1 MKNEYIKVFL
11 ADDWSDDRFLWESI
25 IKRFGYRVE
34 VGIGGQDV
42 LDRIDEVNPQ
52 LLMLDLNMPE
62 PNGHEV
68 CKRLRQIPKYMNLPI
83 IMLTSSHDLNDKLTS
98 FEEGVDEY
106 LAKDMDHQEIEKRI
120 EAVLRRY
127 QQNLDS
133 NPLTY
138 LPGNNAIQ
146 TMLQKKIDSGKL
158 FAVAYADLDNFKAY
172 NDKYGFVAGDKMLLF
187 TGRLITEAIN
197 RFGNPDDFV
206 GHVGGDD
213 FVLVSTPEMVESVCL
228 FITDIMGRE
237 IHNFYREDDKK
248 SGFIISK
255 NRQGRIQKFPFVTIS
270 IAIVTNENRIINSIA
285 EVSTI
290 ATELKKLAKKK
301 TGNTYVFDKRNN

>member
-1 MKNEYIKVFL
+1 MNKHIKIFL
-11 ADDWSDDRFLWESI
+11 VDDRDDERFLWEET
-25 IKRFGYRVE
+25 IKRFGYKVE
-34 VGIGGQDV
+34 LGISGQDA
-42 LDRIDEVNPQ
+42 LDRIDQVQPQ
-52 LLMLDLNMPE
+52 LLLLDLSMPE
-62 PNGHEV
+62 PDGHEV

-83 IMLTSSHDLNDKLTS
+83 IMLTASHDLNDKLTS
-98 FEEGVDEY
+98 FEQGVDEY
-106 LAKDMDHQEIEKRI
+106 LEKGMDAKEIEKRI

-127 QQNLDS
+127 QQNLDA

-146 TMLQKKIDSGKL
+146 TVIQKRIEGGKL

-172 NDKYGFVAGDKMLLF
+172 NDKYGFVAGDKMLIY
-187 TGRLITEAIN
+187 TGRLLVDAIN
-197 RFGNPDDFV
+197 RFGNQDDFV

-213 FVLVSTPEMVESVCL
+213 FVIVSTPDMVESICL
-228 FITDIMGRE
+228 SITDIMERE
-237 IHNFYREDDKK
+237 IHNFYRDEDKET
-248 SGFIISK
+248 GFILSK
-255 NRQGRIQKFPFVTIS
+255 NRQGKMQKFPFVSIS
-270 IAIVTNENRIINSIA
+270 IAIVTNENRIIESIA

>member
-1 MKNEYIKVFL
+1 MNKHIKIFL
-11 ADDWSDDRFLWESI
+11 VDDRDDERFLWEET
-25 IKRFGYRVE
+25 IKQFGYKVE
-34 VGIGGQDV
+34 IGISGQDA
-42 LDRIDEVNPQ
+42 LDRIDQVQPQ
-52 LLMLDLNMPE
+52 LLLLDLSMPE
-62 PNGHEV
+62 PDGHEV

-83 IMLTSSHDLNDKLTS
+83 IMLTASHDLNDKLNS
-98 FEEGVDEY
+98 FEQGVDEY
-106 LAKDMDHQEIEKRI
+106 LEKGMDAKEIEKRI

-127 QQNLDS
+127 QQNLDA

-146 TMLQKKIDSGKL
+146 TVIQKRIESGKL

-172 NDKYGFVAGDKMLLF
+172 NDKYGFVAGDKILLF
-187 TGRLITEAIN
+187 TGRLLAKATN
-197 RFGNPDDFV
+197 RFGNQDDFV

-213 FVLVSTPEMVESVCL
+213 FVIVSTPDKVESVCL
-228 FITDIMGRE
+228 FITDIMERE
-237 IHNFYREDDKK
+237 IHEYYGEDDKK

-255 NRQGRIQKFPFVTIS
+255 NRQGRIQKFPFVSIS
-270 IAIVTNENRIINSIA
+270 IAIVTNENRTIDSIA